1 MACPITKNPCTP
13 YQQSR
18 SIYPSRLIS
27 QHKVRSLSQTTYRR
41 KKPQLSWSQ
50 LRERLLGFRLKVFPS
65 IIILKRQK
73 PPLSHSKAE
82 TAISPM
88 PSSSCS
94 FPSP

>member
-1 MACPITKNPCTP
+1 MACPFSRDRCTP
-13 YQQSR
+13 FRQSR
-18 SIYPSRLIS
+18 SIYPSRLLS

-50 LRERLLGFRLKVFPS
+50 LRERLLGFQLKIFPS
-65 IIILKRQK
+65 IIILKRHK

-82 TAISPM
+82 TAISTM
-88 PSSSCS
+88 PSSSSS